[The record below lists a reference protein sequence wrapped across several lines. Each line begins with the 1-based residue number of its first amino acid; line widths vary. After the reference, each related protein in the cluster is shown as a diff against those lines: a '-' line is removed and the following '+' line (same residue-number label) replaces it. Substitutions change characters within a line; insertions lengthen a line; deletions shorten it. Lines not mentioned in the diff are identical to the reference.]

1 MSLSLATRRRSRRP
15 SLTPMI
21 DVVFL
26 LLVFFMLASR
36 FGMDMQI
43 PLGLGG
49 SGGAERWSGPPRLVQ
64 IEPDSLALNG
74 VAMAAPELVAALSG
88 LTETPAD
95 PVVLRAGEEAD
106 VQRLVEV
113 METLGAA
120 GFSNLVLVE

>member
-1 MSLSLATRRRSRRP
+1 MSLSLATRRRSRKP

-43 PLGLGG
+43 PMRLAGGGG
-49 SGGAERWSGPPRLVQ
+49 SWAGPPRLLQVGA
-64 IEPDSLALNG
+64 ESLALNG
-74 VAMAAPELVAALSG
+74 IAIAPAELAARLGE

-95 PVVLRAGEEAD
+95 PVVLRAGPDAD
-106 VQRLVEV
+106 VQRLVGV
-113 METLGAA
+113 MEALGNA